1 MAPSPSVHPSPGLEQ
16 QRDPGGPA
24 GLPSSP
30 AALQHT
36 PLRPVPQGARSG
48 KGGGAQ
54 GVRAQSAKGSY
65 LSASIRPTELGLLLG
80 LRRWGSSHGLELRLP
95 EPPGPSVAP
104 SGTPGPG
111 ARRRADGRKRLLW
124 GGRVCRVP
132 PGGELG
138 AIILKNK
145 GGQGRLRGPPSRGM
159 ALNLNLYLTLCP
171 EGGEGTRP
179 SWDGVQPSTASC
191 REEARPPFSARVGS
205 RASPGAPGA
214 PQTVLG
220 SRVLGS
226 PRLS

>member
-1 MAPSPSVHPSPGLEQ
+1 M
-16 QRDPGGPA
+16 
-24 GLPSSP
+24 
-30 AALQHT
+30 
-36 PLRPVPQGARSG
+36 
-48 KGGGAQ
+48 
-54 GVRAQSAKGSY
+54 RAKSAKGSY
-65 LSASIRPTELGLLLG
+65 LGASIRPTKLGLLLG
-80 LRRWGSSHGLELRLP
+80 RRGWGRSHGLELRLP

-104 SGTPGPG
+104 SGAPGPG

-124 GGRVCRVP
+124 GGGACRVP

-171 EGGEGTRP
+171 EGGEGAHQSR
-179 SWDGVQPSTASC
+179 DGVQPSTASS
-191 REEARPPFSARVGS
+191 REGAGPPFSARVGS

-220 SRVLGS
+220 SRVLGC